1 MTLAA
6 GGRIDITDLGIDT
19 GWVAVTLASG
29 ITNVSGYTLVV
40 RRMGDLVRLRG
51 RIDGLTVDTNNTITG
66 TALAV
71 EFRPA
76 IPIQDLQMP
85 TNSSTG
91 TLEVVRAWVTDA
103 GVLSMRPDVG
113 TTAYVN
119 CDWVAT

>member
-1 MTLAA
+1 MTRAA
-6 GGRIDITDLGIDT
+6 GGLVDIADFGDT
-19 GWVAVTLASG
+19 GWVAVNLAAG
-29 ITNVSGYTLVV
+29 ITNTSGYDLVV
-40 RRMGDLVRLRG
+40 RRIGDVVRLRG
-51 RIDGLTVDTNNTITG
+51 RIAGLVADTNNTVTG
-66 TALAV
+66 TALAA

-76 IPIQDLQMP
+76 IAIQDLQMP

-91 TLEVVRAWVTDA
+91 TLEVVRAWVTDV